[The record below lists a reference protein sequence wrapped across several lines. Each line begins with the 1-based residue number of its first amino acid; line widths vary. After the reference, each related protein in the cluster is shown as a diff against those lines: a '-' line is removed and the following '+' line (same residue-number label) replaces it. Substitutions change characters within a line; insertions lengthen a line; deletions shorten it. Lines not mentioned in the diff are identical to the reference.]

1 MTTERKAYSSVYPL
15 IIMIGSLYL
24 GIFGIP
30 VAVCNTVALVMVW
43 VFKTNLAALY
53 KNLLLMWA
61 LAIVTTILVVT
72 VSQFWLLIEFLAI
85 VASIG
90 LCIIVCQNVR
100 EGIALMAVNPCLHFI
115 LIVAMLEWY
124 AANIGFDEKLP
135 MT

>member
-1 MTTERKAYSSVYPL
+1 MTTERKIYSSIYPVVL
-15 IIMIGSLYL
+15 LLVSPIL
-24 GIFGIP
+24 GGVFGAPI
-30 VAVCNTVALVMVW
+30 AVCGIMALVMVW
-43 VFKTNLAALY
+43 AFKADLAALY

-61 LAIVTTILVVT
+61 LAIVTAIFTLAA
-72 VSQFWLLIEFLAI
+72 SHWLLTVFLAI
-85 VASIG
+85 VASIA

-115 LIVAMLEWY
+115 LILAILEWY

>member
-1 MTTERKAYSSVYPL
+1 
-15 IIMIGSLYL
+15 MIGSLYL

-30 VAVCNTVALVMVW
+30 VAVCNIVALVMVW
-43 VFKTNLAALY
+43 VFKTDLAALY